1 MDLATSAMSH
11 GDLQLAGDAGR
22 HVPFGVGIGADGH
35 DTTDPAEIITER
47 GLLPFGGHKGFALSL
62 MIEVLAGAL
71 TGGAFSFEADISV
84 SSASPSP
91 CTGQLMVVID
101 AGRGA
106 NDAFSARVAHLMGF
120 LRAAGVSRL
129 PADERYRTRV
139 LSGENGIPV
148 TPTIAALFA

>member
-1 MDLATSAMSH
+1 MVLNAEKV
-11 GDLQLAGDAGR
+11 LQLLGLHYRVINLCTGEMGFASAKSIQIVR
-22 HVPFGVGIGADGH
+22 VGGQYVIGAA
-35 DTTDPAEIITER
+35 T
-47 GLLPFGGHKGFALSL
+47 FGAAYSN
-62 MIEVLAGAL
+62 
-71 TGGAFSFEADISV
+71 T
-84 SSASPSP
+84 
-91 CTGQLMVVID
+91 QY
-101 AGRGA
+101 A